1 MAKPRV
7 WERLSDTTRK
17 RYISKGRSLNQTPE
31 QVRAY
36 YESGG
41 TMGAYRGHKPHYGAS
56 ERQWAAMVAAARA
69 AGLHQ
74 DAEGYY
80 TNERKHILSPRA
92 TIIGRQ
98 FITTTLENMLGKGF
112 KPRWIIARLRE
123 KKDSRDTYHTAIKTA
138 IRNRDRNDDR
148 GYQPGRARYHARPL
162 IADVEIYWYH

>member
-17 RYISKGRSLNQTPE
+17 RYISKGRSLDQTPE

-56 ERQWAAMVAAARA
+56 ERQWSAMLAAARRSRLDED
-69 AGLHQ
+69 G
-74 DAEGYY
+74 
-80 TNERKHILSPRA
+80 N
-92 TIIGRQ
+92 
-98 FITTTLENMLGKGF
+98 TTQILENLLAKGF
-112 KPRWIIARLRE
+112 KPNWIVHQLDLKA
-123 KKDSRDTYHTAIKTA
+123 DSRDAY
-138 IRNRDRNDDR
+138 RSPLNRAKRKAKR
-148 GYQPGRARYHARPL
+148 GAGREPGASRYKRRVL